1 MVDDPLE
8 LAFIARQGATILGE
22 AFNEGLADE
31 LNTLLMDKGL
41 SLGEVVATLLCF
53 AANGAAIK
61 LHESGESAELVK
73 TTPLVYAAYIMQ
85 CFSGAYAECERQKG
99 LH

>member
-1 MVDDPLE
+1 
-8 LAFIARQGATILGE
+8 
-22 AFNEGLADE
+22 
-31 LNTLLMDKGL
+31 
-41 SLGEVVATLLCF
+41 LLCF
-53 AANGAAIK
+53 AANGAAFK